1 MANEADEVATPPWT
15 GSLVRLGD
23 LDDVSK
29 VADESWKKLVAWA
42 KDKDL
47 IYIDGANL
55 YSGSV
60 NADKINVNDL
70 FALNIEAKFKMEDK
84 TYSITL
90 ADGTVIGDLKL
101 NGNNFIS
108 KSPIAKE
115 MFEDCCSPV
124 VISDGEVEETH
135 NNMELVQITPMGE
148 EYWFV
153 LRDISKAE
161 MEKIKMQSDI
171 EYIAMM
177 AGVEL

>member
-1 MANEADEVATPPWT
+1 M
-15 GSLVRLGD
+15 LQ
-23 LDDVSK
+23 
-29 VADESWKKLVAWA
+29 
-42 KDKDL
+42 
-47 IYIDGANL
+47 
-55 YSGSV
+55 
-60 NADKINVNDL
+60 
-70 FALNIEAKFKMEDK
+70 
-84 TYSITL
+84 
-90 ADGTVIGDLKL
+90 
-101 NGNNFIS
+101 
-108 KSPIAKE
+108 
-115 MFEDCCSPV
+115 PV

>member
-1 MANEADEVATPPWT
+1 
-15 GSLVRLGD
+15 
-23 LDDVSK
+23 
-29 VADESWKKLVAWA
+29 
-42 KDKDL
+42 
-47 IYIDGANL
+47 
-55 YSGSV
+55 
-60 NADKINVNDL
+60 
-70 FALNIEAKFKMEDK
+70 MENK

-108 KSPIAKE
+108 KTKVSNDA
-115 MFEDCCSPV
+115 FADNCSPV
-124 VISDGEVEETH
+124 VINDGEADEVH
-135 NNMELVQITPMGE
+135 DNMELVQITEMGDD
-148 EYWFV
+148 YWFV

>member
-1 MANEADEVATPPWT
+1 MT
-15 GSLVRLGD
+15 SCILVR
-23 LDDVSK
+23 K
-29 VADESWKKLVAWA
+29 R
-42 KDKDL
+42 
-47 IYIDGANL
+47 Y
-55 YSGSV
+55 
-60 NADKINVNDL
+60 
-70 FALNIEAKFKMEDK
+70 
-84 TYSITL
+84 T
-90 ADGTVIGDLKL
+90 LKL

-115 MFEDCCSPV
+115 LFEDCCSPAV
-124 VISDGEVEETH
+124 KSDGEAEETH